1 MAGFA
6 ERFRNEGM
14 QQGEVQ
20 ALKKLVQ
27 LKFGQ
32 LPDWAEEQINTA
44 SLEQLETWIERILTA
59 ENLEDLLN
67 Q

>member
-1 MAGFA
+1 MKQYQQRYAQEDQNMAGFA

-14 QQGEVQ
+14 
-20 ALKKLVQ
+20 
-27 LKFGQ
+27 
-32 LPDWAEEQINTA
+32 QINTA

>member
-14 QQGEVQ
+14 QQGEAQ

-44 SLEQLETWIERILTA
+44 SLEQLETWIEHILTA
-59 ENLEDLLN
+59 ESLENLLN